1 MKKRV
6 YLLAGL
12 LFFLISNCEQEDPGS
27 ILPVNI
33 GTVTDIEGNTY
44 KTIKIGDQWWMT
56 ENLRT
61 TRYRNGDSISFVT
74 ESYEWVNADTG
85 AYCNY
90 GNDTGYVKTFG
101 RLYNWQAVNDSRNM
115 APTGWHVS
123 SDAEWTILAAFLGG
137 DSVAGGKIKES
148 GYLHWASPNTGG
160 TNESGFTAFA
170 GGSRTGDASGAFYG
184 LGQYGNL
191 WTSTNLESN
200 NPEAWSRE
208 LGYQHAK
215 IIRDTR
221 GMRNGFSVR
230 CVKD

>member
-1 MKKRV
+1 MKKMV
-6 YLLAGL
+6 YLLAGIL
-12 LFFLISNCEQEDPGS
+12 LFLINNCDQEDPGS
-27 ILPVNI
+27 ILPVYT
-33 GTVTDIEGNTY
+33 GTVTDIDGNTY

-61 TRYRNGDSISFVT
+61 TRYRNGDSISFVSET
-74 ESYEWVNADTG
+74 YEWVNADTG

-101 RLYNWQAVNDSRNM
+101 RLYNWHAVNDSRNM

-123 SDAEWTILAAFLGG
+123 SDEEWTILTAFLGG

-170 GGSRTGDASGAFYG
+170 GGHRLGNASGAYFG
-184 LGQYGNL
+184 LGQYGN
-191 WTSTNLESN
+191 WWSSTSGDNGDSR
-200 NPEAWSRE
+200 AWSRE

-215 IIRDTR
+215 IFMNKQDMKY
-221 GMRNGFSVR
+221 GYSVR
-230 CVKD
+230 CVKN